1 MFQRNE
7 RGHPSS
13 SPISTVSTVGSDIQ
27 LADSLAPS
35 IIAKDF
41 TIVGNAY
48 SKGQVQI
55 SGEFLGDIEC
65 ASIVVGERA
74 EITGNLIAREII
86 VCGKVSGTIKGER
99 VTLEAKS
106 LIEGDIYHQ
115 SLTIQEGAVFA
126 GKSYRLETA
135 KIETLKPAAK
145 AAVAATA
152 PVAASA

>member
-1 MFQRNE
+1 MFQRND
-7 RGHPSS
+7 RGQPMSSPSS
-13 SPISTVSTVGSDIQ
+13 TGASIASEIQ
-27 LADSLAPS
+27 LTDSLNPS

-65 ASIVVGERA
+65 TSIVVGERA
-74 EITGNLIAREII
+74 EITGNLIAKEII

-135 KIETLKPAAK
+135 KVETLKPAAK
-145 AAVAATA
+145 PAVIAAVAA
-152 PVAASA
+152 SA